1 MAEDQITAFA
11 QQFVTTYYTTFDSNR
26 AGLAALY
33 VSLLSGTHRGACRL
47 SCDREV
53 EYFNS
58 HVSTLSESWSRC
70 PYLSMTI

>member
-33 VSLLSGTHRGACRL
+33 VSLLSGTHRGAAG
-47 SCDREV
+47 
-53 EYFNS
+53 
-58 HVSTLSESWSRC
+58 
-70 PYLSMTI
+70 